1 MKASGTLIGKIKEFE
16 GFRSKAYRATP
27 SEKYLT
33 IGYGHYGA
41 DVKQHMTITRDAA
54 TELLRKDLVRFEKYV
69 TGLNV
74 ARSQFEFDALVDFC
88 YNLGTDALEGS
99 TLLKKIRAAHSTT
112 VETAAH
118 KEDIK
123 KEFMKWVYAE
133 GKKLAGL
140 VRRREWE
147 AERFFTKRDK

>member
-16 GFRSKAYRATP
+16 GFRGKAYRATP
-27 SEKYLT
+27 TEKYLT

-74 ARSQFEFDALVDFC
+74 TSNQFEFDALVDFC
-88 YNLGTDALEGS
+88 YNLGTDALGGS
-99 TLLKKIRAAHSTT
+99 TLLKKIKERNNAP
-112 VETAAH
+112 VETGAH
-118 KEDIK
+118 NEAIR
-123 KEFMKWVYAE
+123 KEFMKWVYAG
-133 GKKLAGL
+133 GKKLTGL
-140 VRRREWE
+140 VKRREWE

>member
-69 TGLNV
+69 TGLQVTSN
-74 ARSQFEFDALVDFC
+74 QFEFDALVDFC
-88 YNLGTDALEGS
+88 YNLGTDALGGS
-99 TLLKKIRAAHSTT
+99 TLLKKIKAVFFAAYVTP
-112 VETAAH
+112 AQ
-118 KEDIK
+118 KEEIR
-123 KEFMKWVYAE
+123 KEFMKWVYAG
-133 GKKLAGL
+133 GKKLTGL
-140 VRRREWE
+140 VKRREWE
-147 AERFFTKRDK
+147 AERFFTRG